1 MVLASQGSVFQQQV
15 SLTGWSLEGAVS
27 HSETILTSMIATFL
41 LYALLSHN
49 TTCGILSVYSAVYVF
64 WQLVEYR
71 LSYTMLLTA
80 TVSSL

>member
-1 MVLASQGSVFQQQV
+1 MGLASQGSVFQQQV

-41 LYALLSHN
+41 LLSHN